1 MYKIMIVEDDANIR
15 MELKMILENA
25 LYETVL
31 EEEFN
36 DTAADII
43 KNNPDIV
50 LLDVNLPNKSGLQ
63 IISELRKTCD
73 IPVIFLT
80 SRNSSM
86 DELNCITL
94 GGDDYITKPY
104 NGPILLA
111 RISSLLKRVNKNKDS
126 NDNNVL
132 THKGVTLDV
141 LSATVRYENE
151 TIELSK
157 NELKISYFLMK
168 NKDKIAKRADIVDY
182 LWDNQVFIDDNTLSV
197 NVTRIRNK
205 LNSIGVK
212 DFIET
217 KRGLGYKIWDF
228 QSMWKIKY

>member
-217 KRGLGYKIWDF
+217 KRGLGYKI
-228 QSMWKIKY
+228 

>member
-1 MYKIMIVEDDANIR
+1 MYKIMIVEDDVNIR

-25 LYETVL
+25 LYETLL
-31 EEEFN
+31 EEDFK
-36 DTAADII
+36 DTAANII

-63 IISELRKTCD
+63 IISELRKSCD

-126 NDNNVL
+126 GDNNIL

-141 LSATVRYENE
+141 LSATVKYENE
-151 TIELSK
+151 KIELSK
-157 NELKISYFLMK
+157 NELKILFFLMK

-217 KRGLGYKIWDF
+217 KRGLGYKI
-228 QSMWKIKY
+228 

>member
-1 MYKIMIVEDDANIR
+1 M
-15 MELKMILENA
+15 
-25 LYETVL
+25 
-31 EEEFN
+31 
-36 DTAADII
+36 
-43 KNNPDIV
+43 

-63 IISELRKTCD
+63 IISELRKSCD

-126 NDNNVL
+126 GDNNIL

-141 LSATVRYENE
+141 LSATVKYENE
-151 TIELSK
+151 KIELSK
-157 NELKISYFLMK
+157 NELKILFFLMK

-217 KRGLGYKIWDF
+217 KRGLGYKI
-228 QSMWKIKY
+228 